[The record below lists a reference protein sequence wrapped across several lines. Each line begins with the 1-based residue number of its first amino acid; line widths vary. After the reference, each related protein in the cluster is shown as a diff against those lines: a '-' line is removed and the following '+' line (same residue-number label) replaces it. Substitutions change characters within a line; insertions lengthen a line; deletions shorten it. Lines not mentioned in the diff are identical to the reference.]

1 MVAIGAGI
9 IILIVLW
16 LIALTVWLLSFR
28 LGSPYTFAGFGTLV
42 LVAII
47 TVILWAIPKGPLP
60 QDDPND
66 LVDHTYAGRMALIVI
81 SGIIC
86 FLGLV
91 TIAVVHL
98 FQQVYAVPLKVM
110 IG

>member
-9 IILIVLW
+9 IILIVVW
-16 LIALTVWLLSFR
+16 LIVLLLLFLSLR

-42 LVAII
+42 LAAII

-60 QDDPND
+60 PDDPND
-66 LVDHTYAGRMALIVI
+66 LVDHTYAGRTALIVI
-81 SGIIC
+81 SGLIC
-86 FLGLV
+86 FLGLA
-91 TIAVVHL
+91 TIAVTHL